1 MGKVESGAHTKS
13 NIRYHFVWIVKYR
26 RELLREK
33 KRTEEFLKILRE
45 IADRYGY
52 VIDTVGTDGDHV
64 HVFCGAAPKESPARV
79 ANVLKSITARELLR
93 RIPGIRKE
101 LWGAEFW
108 GDGYYV
114 GTVGDGVTEESI
126 KRYIENQGKEA
137 KHARFEQMQMFKL

>member
-1 MGKVESGAHTKS
+1 
-13 NIRYHFVWIVKYR
+13 
-26 RELLREK
+26 LREK
-33 KRTEEFLKILRE
+33 KRAEEFVRIAGE
-45 IADRYGY
+45 IAERYGY

-64 HVFCGAAPKESPARV
+64 HVFCGAAPKESPAVV

-93 RIPGIRKE
+93 RIPEIRRE

-126 KRYIENQGKEA
+126 KQYIEKQGKDE
-137 KHARFEQMQMFKL
+137 KHKGFEQMQLFKL

>member
-1 MGKVESGAHTKS
+1 MGKLESGAHTKYK
-13 NIRYHFVWIVKYR
+13 IRYHFVWIVKYR
-26 RELLREK
+26 RELLRGK
-33 KRTEEFLKILRE
+33 GRTEELVKVMRE
-45 IADRYGY
+45 IGERYGY

-93 RIPGIRKE
+93 QIPGLRKE

-126 KRYIENQGKEA
+126 KRYIENQGKED
-137 KHARFEQMQMFKL
+137 KHATFEQMQMFKL